1 MTGTVQKP
9 LLKFLPS
16 HTTDFWGGVFR
27 KYGRPTTIP
36 LILNSNKILNS
47 LIGDIRK
54 PYNPTGSGAYLTN
67 LSLKPG
73 VDTTPGEI
81 ATKLRLFKDGSF
93 EPGNTNSTGLLEPDR
108 ARAFVD
114 LAINYKAN
122 LFNSD
127 PLFPLQLVLPNT
139 EISFGRPG
147 DANDFILIDEYV
159 TP

>member
-1 MTGTVQKP
+1 
-9 LLKFLPS
+9 
-16 HTTDFWGGVFR
+16 
-27 KYGRPTTIP
+27 
-36 LILNSNKILNS
+36 
-47 LIGDIRK
+47 
-54 PYNPTGSGAYLTN
+54 
-67 LSLKPG
+67 
-73 VDTTPGEI
+73 
-81 ATKLRLFKDGSF
+81 
-93 EPGNTNSTGLLEPDR
+93 LLEPDR